1 MPLLDRD
8 LTLRLMDHQFGLS
21 AAEARGEKPENGV
34 RLLAELTGISRRTLS
49 GIVHGRDPAKPY
61 RVALIAKALG
71 VKPGVLMADPAPQPK
86 PAPPAPKVEPVSP
99 PRRKEP
105 KGPPRS
111 KDEVAA

>member
-71 VKPGVLMADPAPQPK
+71 VKPGVLMADPPQPK
-86 PAPPAPKVEPVSP
+86 PDPPAPKREPTAPP
-99 PRRKEP
+99 PRRREP
-105 KGPPRS
+105 TAPPRG
-111 KDEVAA
+111 KAEAAA